1 MGRTQVLNIPCD
13 IPVDESVQEELQA
26 GKDLENI
33 NVEVPTREE
42 VRRNLKRIQNDKAPG
57 VYGKTA
63 KMWKADIELSVTEL
77 HGNLTIL
84 RQINLQ
90 GCLPPTNSKQIT
102 WKYPHWQTNDSSRW
116 KTKPLA
122 VLLKKE
128 FGKYFEV
135 TVFQK
140 RLYAL
145 LRTGT
150 TTVEV
155 KSSMKEASHL
165 HLHFIQSVK
174 SFDITPTIKWQNQ

>member
-1 MGRTQVLNIPCD
+1 MLEEIAKKAEEAAEKNEMDTLFKITNTICGKKSAGVRTKDGNPQTQEDEVRGKWEEHFNEVLNIPCD

-42 VRRNLKRIQNDKAPG
+42 VRRNLKRIQNDKASG

-102 WKYPHWQTNDSSRW
+102 WKYPH
-116 KTKPLA
+116 
-122 VLLKKE
+122 
-128 FGKYFEV
+128 
-135 TVFQK
+135 
-140 RLYAL
+140 
-145 LRTGT
+145 
-150 TTVEV
+150 
-155 KSSMKEASHL
+155 
-165 HLHFIQSVK
+165 
-174 SFDITPTIKWQNQ
+174 